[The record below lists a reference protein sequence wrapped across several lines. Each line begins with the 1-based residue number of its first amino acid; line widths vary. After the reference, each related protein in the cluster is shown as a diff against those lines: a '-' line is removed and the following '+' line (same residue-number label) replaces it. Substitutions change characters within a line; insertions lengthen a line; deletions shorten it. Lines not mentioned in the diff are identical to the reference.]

1 MCKECLGGQICARRS
16 IMPKITDLPA
26 AGYRRRA
33 ENADEAESCFFK
45 AAVLR
50 KKEVLF
56 NIVRQGKF
64 KFFLTKN

>member
-1 MCKECLGGQICARRS
+1 
-16 IMPKITDLPA
+16 MPKITDLPA